1 MREQLM
7 FRRFNFFKQ
16 YLILLTKNNKLQEQI
31 NELEDSN
38 KKLQE
43 QLNRSIT
50 LCLVYE
56 KTLFGTKDAE

>member
-7 FRRFNFFKQ
+7 FRKFNFFKQ

-31 NELEDSN
+31 KELKYSN

-43 QLNRSIT
+43 QLDRSIT
-50 LCLVYE
+50 LCLMYE
-56 KTLFGTKDAE
+56 NTLFGTKDAE

>member
-7 FRRFNFFKQ
+7 FRKFNFFKQ

-31 NELEDSN
+31 KELKCSN

-43 QLNRSIT
+43 QLDRSIT
-50 LCLVYE
+50 LCLMYE
-56 KTLFGTKDAE
+56 NTLFETKDAE

>member
-1 MREQLM
+1 M
-7 FRRFNFFKQ
+7 
-16 YLILLTKNNKLQEQI
+16 LLTKNNKLQEQI
-31 NELEDSN
+31 KKLKYSN

-43 QLNRSIT
+43 QLDRSIT

>member
-1 MREQLM
+1 M
-7 FRRFNFFKQ
+7 FRKFNFFKQ

-31 NELEDSN
+31 KELKYSN

-43 QLNRSIT
+43 QLDRSIT
-50 LCLVYE
+50 LCSMCE

>member
-1 MREQLM
+1 M

-31 NELEDSN
+31 KELKYSN

-43 QLNRSIT
+43 QLDRSIT
-50 LCLVYE
+50 LCLMYE
-56 KTLFGTKDAE
+56 NTLFETKDAE